1 MKTELCDIMNSE
13 GSDKGGTASG
23 HHNYTEFYYDIFNDI
38 KNNKLHVFEV
48 GLGTNNLDVPSNM
61 GPNGIPGASLR
72 GWKQFFPNSKIY
84 GADVDRR
91 ILFSE
96 DRIETF
102 YVDQTNENDIA
113 ELWRNDSIDSVLF
126 DIIVDDG
133 LHTVDANVTF
143 LKNSIHKLKD
153 NGTYIIEDVMF
164 DNIPD
169 MEAKLNEIDGINFE
183 IKILENPANRIDNC
197 LVIIKWTTT
206 K

>member
-1 MKTELCDIMNSE
+1 MKTELCDIMKSE
-13 GSDKGGTASG
+13 GSDKGFG

-38 KNNKLHVFEV
+38 KNNKLNVFEV
-48 GLGTNNLDVPSNM
+48 GVGTNNLDVPSSM

-72 GWKQFFPNSKIY
+72 GWKQFFPNSNIY

-153 NGTYIIEDVMF
+153 NGTYIIEDVIF
-164 DNIPD
+164 DYIPD
-169 MEAKLNEIDGINFE
+169 MKAKLNEIDGINFE
-183 IKILENPANRIDNC
+183 IKILYHPTNHHDNC
-197 LVIIKWTTT
+197 LVIIKKTTT

>member
-1 MKTELCDIMNSE
+1 MKTELCDIMKSE
-13 GSDKGGTASG
+13 GSDKGSG

-38 KNNKLHVFEV
+38 KNNKLNVFEV

-72 GWKQFFPNSKIY
+72 GWKRFFPNSNIY

-113 ELWRNDSIDSVLF
+113 ELWRNDPIDSVLF

-153 NGTYIIEDVMF
+153 NGTYIIEDVIF
-164 DNIPD
+164 DYIPD
-169 MEAKLNEIDGINFE
+169 MKAKLNEIDGINFE
-183 IKILENPANRIDNC
+183 IKILENPTNRIDNC
-197 LVIIKWTTT
+197 LVIIKWTR
-206 K
+206 KKKK